1 MKLKIRMIII
11 FVLLVIAIYI
21 GYKFYCYNI
30 YGPGTFLELSDVK
43 INGNMTINH
52 IDLDGSEYITFN
64 NLKFKNIFDGYERFN
79 EESDTYKMVIKDE
92 NGNIDKA
99 IFIGSDDQYVYIINN
114 SEEYKYLSNNVIN
127 KENIKDDVDFLE
139 YMEKH
144 NEDEVKFLMT
154 TKRQKQIY
162 SINEFKSF
170 MLPSIEYVK
179 EIDGYYR
186 GYIFKTNK
194 DIYEVNLLKDNKRY
208 YFTFIGDYSEEFI
221 DDFMNSVVIE

>member
-52 IDLDGSEYITFN
+52 VDLDESEYITFN
-64 NLKFKNIFDGYERFN
+64 SLKFKNIFEGYEKFN
-79 EESDTYKMVIKDE
+79 EESDTYKMAIKDE

-170 MLPSIEYVK
+170 MLPSIEYAK

-221 DDFMNSVVIE
+221 NDFMNSVVIE